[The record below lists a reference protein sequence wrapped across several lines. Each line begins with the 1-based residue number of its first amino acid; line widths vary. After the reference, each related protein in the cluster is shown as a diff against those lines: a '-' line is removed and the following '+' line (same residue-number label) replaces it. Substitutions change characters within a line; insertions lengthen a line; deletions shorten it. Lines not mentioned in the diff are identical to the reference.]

1 MTFSGFTISDQVDA
15 VVTEETLEPAV
26 AEAIQK
32 KHPGYRAHQRSMI
45 VRARLEI
52 AS

>member
-1 MTFSGFTISDQVDA
+1 MSFSGFIDFDQVDA

-32 KHPGYRAHQRSMI
+32 KHPGIELIS
-45 VRARLEI
+45 AR
-52 AS
+52 